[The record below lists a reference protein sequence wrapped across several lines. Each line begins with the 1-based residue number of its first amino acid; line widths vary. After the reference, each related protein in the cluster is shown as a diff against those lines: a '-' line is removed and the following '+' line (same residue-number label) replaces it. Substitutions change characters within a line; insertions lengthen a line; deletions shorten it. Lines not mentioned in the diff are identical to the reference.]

1 MTQGNAGNAQGEA
14 RKHDAAP
21 QPAEEELY
29 AGVEIDSQEEA
40 VASVRADKETAAAGA
55 TVLPPDMKVPD
66 TVYTIDM
73 WHVQPGQN
81 AVFVAA
87 WHNLM
92 RRFQQ
97 LPQRP
102 AEKRVLVQSAADP
115 DLYYSIEPWQ
125 SAADIEAI
133 RPDTEVQAALAEL
146 QRYCTES
153 QAGVYLTVAVAE

>member
-1 MTQGNAGNAQGEA
+1 MTQGNVGKAQGEA
-14 RKHDAAP
+14 GKPDTVLD
-21 QPAEEELY
+21 PAEEELY
-29 AGVEIDSQEEA
+29 AGAKIDSADEAIASDEA
-40 VASVRADKETAAAGA
+40 VQEAAAAGA

-73 WHVQPGQN
+73 WHVQTGQN
-81 AVFVAA
+81 AAFVEA

-102 AEKRVLVQSAADP
+102 AGKRVLVQSAADP

-133 RPDTEVQAALAEL
+133 RPDAEVQAALAEL
-146 QRYCTES
+146 RRFCTES
-153 QAGVYLTVAVAE
+153 QVGAYVTVAVEE